1 MEVVGAVEVRFRW
14 PSLVEVHDDILL
26 VLQGLGSLIVVDVG
40 TEARRGDE
48 NIIPLAVPPPPP
60 FPAGQPTGWSAST
73 RCGFLLSLGFWLW
86 ACLF

>member
-48 NIIPLAVPPPPP
+48 NIIPLAVPPLPLSW
-60 FPAGQPTGWSAST
+60 PASRLGGLLQPDVGS
-73 RCGFLLSLGFWLW
+73 F
-86 ACLF
+86 